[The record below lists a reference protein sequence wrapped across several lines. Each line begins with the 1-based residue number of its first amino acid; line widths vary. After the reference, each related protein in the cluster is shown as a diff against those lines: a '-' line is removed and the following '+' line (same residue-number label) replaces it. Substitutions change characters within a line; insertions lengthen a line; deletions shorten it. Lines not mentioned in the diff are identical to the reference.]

1 MRTRSANK
9 NDVSFVMLDDD
20 KKSARRQDFD
30 KYGHII
36 KTQQKESSSTKCKT
50 NVDRYCGSR
59 IFITPLNLVVA
70 GLLVVILMA
79 LSAGITHMIGKSDGN
94 ICQAIKDAILGLI
107 EWCK

>member
-30 KYGHII
+30 KYGHVIN
-36 KTQQKESSSTKCKT
+36 TQKKESTATKCKT
-50 NVDRYCGSR
+50 NVDRYCGSW

-70 GLLVVILMA
+70 GLLLIILCAM
-79 LSAGITHMIGKSDGN
+79 SAGITHMVKESNGN
-94 ICQAIKDAILGLI
+94 FC
-107 EWCK
+107 

>member
-50 NVDRYCGSR
+50 NVDRYCGSW

-70 GLLVVILMA
+70 GLLVIILML
-79 LSAGITHMIGKSDGN
+79 LSAGVTHLVRESDCN
-94 ICQAIKDAILGLI
+94 IC
-107 EWCK
+107 